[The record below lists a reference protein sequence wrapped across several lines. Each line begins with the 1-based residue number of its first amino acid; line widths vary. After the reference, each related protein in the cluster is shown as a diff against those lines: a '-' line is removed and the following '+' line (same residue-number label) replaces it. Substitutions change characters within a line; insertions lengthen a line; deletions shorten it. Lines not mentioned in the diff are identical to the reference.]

1 MLRFAEHVSG
11 DMYKVKKFIELDDQ
25 IENSETLTQGS
36 SPEKEF
42 GFLQSDAIV
51 TEESLSSKSSEKP
64 ETPVF
69 INRHVE

>member
-25 IENSETLTQGS
+25 IETSETLTQGS
-36 SPEKEF
+36 SPEREF
-42 GFLQSDAIV
+42 GFLESEINV

-64 ETPVF
+64 KIPIL
-69 INRHVE
+69 INHHVE